1 CVRAGGEWPAMLS
14 KLLIRERVNLLVALP
29 LAVVL
34 FLIVPF
40 VADQLQSVRVA
51 HANAQLA
58 ASAQE
63 MGQLVE
69 GLGQER
75 ALSIAYLLTP
85 HSDSASLVEQT
96 ASVGDDIYQV
106 RRFYGGHP
114 PAGVNAALTSL
125 GGLDGVRSQVIAYRA
140 SVD

>member
-1 CVRAGGEWPAMLS
+1 MLS
-14 KLLIRERVNLLVALP
+14 KLLIRERVNLLVVLP
-29 LAVVL
+29 LAVGL

-40 VADQLQSVRVA
+40 VADRLQSVRVA

-58 ASAQE
+58 AGVQE

-69 GLGQER
+69 GLDQER

-85 HSDSASLVEQT
+85 NSDSASLVEQT
-96 ASVGDDIYQV
+96 ASVGDDIYHV

-114 PAGVNAALTSL
+114 PAGAPPAP
-125 GGLDGVRSQVIAYRA
+125 
-140 SVD
+140 